1 LKPATKQGAPPSAS
15 EATRRAEHPSA
26 GRSAVK
32 NMFRIYLEKPE
43 LAGLALLVV
52 LTAAFELRS
61 SGAFLS
67 PDNLRGILGLLPEVG
82 LVSIGVTVLMI
93 CGEFDLSVGS
103 TFALTP
109 MATSLM
115 IIAGVPAPIAILL
128 GLLIAAVI
136 GFLNGFITLTFAIP
150 SFITTLGMLF
160 IVRSLTVVISGGF
173 PPLLPDDLNTSV
185 FTQFVGPG
193 GLFRASFI
201 WFLIIALAAS
211 AMMSRSNLGNW
222 IRATGGNLEGAS
234 AMGVPA
240 RRVKLF
246 CFVLCSVMAGFGGI
260 IQVFRLHSPLPS
272 IGDGLELQA
281 VAAAVIGG
289 TALTGG
295 VGTVLGAIVGALL
308 IRVIDNGLVMS
319 QVDANWFKFAVGGL
333 TIFAVVSNTWLRRT
347 ARRMKVAA

>member
-1 LKPATKQGAPPSAS
+1 M
-15 EATRRAEHPSA
+15 
-26 GRSAVK
+26 K
-32 NMFRIYLEKPE
+32 NLFRIYLEKPE
-43 LAGLALLVV
+43 LAGVALLI
-52 LTAAFELRS
+52 LLAALFDARS
-61 SGAFLS
+61 DGAFLS
-67 PDNLRGILGLLPEVG
+67 ADNLRGILGLLPEVG
-82 LVSIGVTVLMI
+82 LVSIGVTILMI

-109 MATSLM
+109 MATSLL
-115 IIAGVPAPIAILL
+115 IIAGVPAFISVVL
-128 GLLIAAVI
+128 GLLIAAAI
-136 GFLNGFITLTFAIP
+136 GFVNGFITLTFAIP

-160 IVRSLTVVISGGF
+160 IVRSLTIVISGGF
-173 PPLLPDDLNTSV
+173 PPLLPDELNTSI
-185 FTQFVGPG
+185 FTQYVGPG
-193 GLFRASFI
+193 GLFRASFV
-201 WFLIIALAAS
+201 WFLAIALAAS

-222 IRATGGNLEGAS
+222 IKATGGHLDAAG

-246 CFVLCSVMAGFGGI
+246 CFILCSMTAGFGGI

-319 QVDANWFKFAVGGL
+319 QVDANWFKFAIGSL
-333 TIFAVVSNTWLRRT
+333 TIFAVVSNAWLRRT
-347 ARRMKVAA
+347 ARRMKVAV

>member
-1 LKPATKQGAPPSAS
+1 L
-15 EATRRAEHPSA
+15 R
-26 GRSAVK
+26 
-32 NMFRIYLEKPE
+32 NLFRIYLEKPE
-43 LAGLALLVV
+43 LAGVALLI
-52 LTAAFELRS
+52 LLGLLFEARS
-61 SGAFLS
+61 GGAFLS
-67 PDNLRGILGLLPEVG
+67 PDNLRGMLGLLPEVG
-82 LVSIGVTVLMI
+82 LVSIGVTILMI

-109 MATSLM
+109 MATSLL
-115 IIAGVPAPIAILL
+115 IIAGAPLLVAILL
-128 GLLIAAVI
+128 GLLVAAAI
-136 GFLNGFITLTFAIP
+136 GFVNGFITLTFAIP

-173 PPLLPDDLNTSV
+173 PPLLPDDLATGI

-193 GLFRASFI
+193 GLLRASFI
-201 WFLIIALAAS
+201 WFLAIAFAAS
-211 AMMSRSNLGNW
+211 AMMAKSNLGNW
-222 IRATGGNLEGAS
+222 IKATGGHLEAAG

-246 CFVLCSVMAGFGGI
+246 CFILCSMMAGFGGV

-308 IRVIDNGLVMS
+308 IRVIDNGLVMT
-319 QVDANWFKFAVGGL
+319 QIDANWFKFAVGAL

-347 ARRMKVAA
+347 ARRMKVEG